1 MSLLW
6 EMKREA
12 GGYSVISQH
21 TLVLQNE
28 EGGCRASKS
37 QEQSPQSIKRAFVV
51 AASVH

>member
-6 EMKREA
+6 EMKRE
-12 GGYSVISQH
+12 GGN
-21 TLVLQNE
+21 TLPFHRIHWFPQNE
-28 EGGCRASKS
+28 EGGCRESKS